1 MANCP
6 LQVILNAS
14 EYIKDDT
21 TPRRRGNYKDYY
33 EGRDQEFQAH
43 RRDIYTQL
51 DLFAD
56 AQAQSTY
63 SKIAYAKVTLEK
75 SAVAKTNRPFNAVIT
90 KKNGCSVVGGGKAGE
105 MIVRFAPNSAKNIQ
119 DGLSNAEDNT
129 TWTTNKQ
136 NKLVSKPS
144 AWRSDVGAIN
154 SISAYTAADKCDF
167 SGSDIVDFIN
177 EHKSGFIYVE
187 LFESPNDEILSGETK
202 AEGKLLFSSFKNGLK
217 RFSGLRV
224 HKSSLHSIKNLY
236 VLSLGDDKVNDVDL
250 NNDIVS
256 SNSII
261 DNICTNEKSYEELL
275 GFLTSHP
282 AVRRL
287 TISPVIESI
296 PTPSFKFDKTENID
310 IPESSDIDK
319 YPLVGIA
326 DTGVS
331 ELFSSWTIAR
341 YDNMQ
346 DKYKDKQHGSFISGL
361 EVIGGKL
368 NPSICKEQDGCRIVD
383 MCIMPKQGEFASVY
397 RMGIEE
403 FLIVLRTAVADV
415 VESTGL
421 KIINL
426 SMNIRQTRFRE
437 EYSGFAKELDD
448 IATTYGVVFVISA
461 GNLIAPRN
469 EWVPDDSDTNINEY
483 KKRLD
488 DIVYSPA
495 ESVRN
500 ITVGA
505 LNPPDNYGLT
515 SYSCRGD
522 GTPVGVKPDVVQV
535 GGFGHYVSGT
545 GSGLYSTT
553 PTGKITTGCGTS
565 YSAPIVAKTLAS
577 LDSKIEGITP
587 RETLI
592 ALAIHNAEVPEPYM
606 DKKYR
611 PYLKDILGY
620 GVPADSGTILNGS
633 EHSIS
638 LVFNSSIKHKQV
650 LSFPFTWPT
659 SLIRNGKY
667 YGKYR
672 LTIVS
677 TPQLDY
683 SFDEEIVREDVQ
695 VSLVQ
700 IDDDEKRTSRTKLL
714 YSNEKA
720 PESENGLSE
729 EDRKE
734 KFGKWQPVK
743 VYEKEFDGVSLDK
756 GTWRLEV
763 RYQLRENTIPLPDGL
778 PFTMILTISDP
789 DGEAPVYNEMRLSL
803 QNEGVKIADIQTAA
817 RIMPRV

>member
-1 MANCP
+1 MSNCP

-33 EGRDQEFQAH
+33 EGRDQEFQTH
-43 RRDIYTQL
+43 RQQIYTQL
-51 DLFAD
+51 DLFSD
-56 AQAQSTY
+56 SQSQSKY
-63 SKIAYAKVTLEK
+63 SKIAYAKVTLK
-75 SAVAKTNRPFNAVIT
+75 KAAVAKTNRPFNAVIT
-90 KKNGCSVVGGGKAGE
+90 DKNGCQVVGGGKAGE
-105 MIVRFAPNSAKNIQ
+105 MIVRFAPNSAKRIQ
-119 DGLSNAEDNT
+119 DGLSKAEDST

-154 SISAYTAADKCDF
+154 SISAFTPADKCGF
-167 SGSDIVDFIN
+167 SGNDIVSFIN
-177 EHKSGFIYVE
+177 KNNSGFIYVE
-187 LFESPNDEILSGETK
+187 LFESPNKEILSGETLI
-202 AEGKLLFSSFKNGLK
+202 EGKLLYSSFRDGLK
-217 RFSGLRV
+217 QFKGLRAY
-224 HKSSLHSIKNLY
+224 KSGFRSFKNLY
-236 VLSLGDDKVNDVDL
+236 VLSLVDDDVTNIDLVND
-250 NNDIVS
+250 ITS
-256 SNSII
+256 SNSAVG
-261 DNICTNEKSYEELL
+261 NISTNEKSYDDLID
-275 GFLTSHP
+275 FLTSHP

-287 TISPVIESI
+287 TISPIVEGL
-296 PTPSFKFDKTENID
+296 PVPSFKFDETEITD
-310 IPESSDIDK
+310 IPTPDDADK
-319 YPLVGIA
+319 YPIVGIA

-331 ELFSSWTIAR
+331 DLYSSWTVER
-341 YDNMQ
+341 YDIMQ
-346 DKYKDKQHGSFISGL
+346 DKYKDKSHGSFISGL
-361 EVIGGKL
+361 EVIGGTL

-383 MCIMPKQGEFASVY
+383 LCIMPKQGEFANVY
-397 RMGIEE
+397 KMGIEE

-421 KIINL
+421 RIINL

-448 IATTYGVVFVISA
+448 IATTYGVVFVISS
-461 GNLIAPRN
+461 GNLIAYRN
-469 EWVPDDSDTNINEY
+469 EFIPNDADANIAEY
-483 KKRLD
+483 EKRID
-488 DIVYSPA
+488 DIVYSPG
-495 ESVRN
+495 ESIRN

-505 LNPPDNYGLT
+505 LNPPENFGLT

-522 GTPVGVKPDVVQV
+522 GTPIGVKPDLVQV
-535 GGFGHYVSGT
+535 GGFGQYIDNIGT
-545 GSGLYSTT
+545 GLYSTKPDGT
-553 PTGKITTGCGTS
+553 ITTGCGTS
-565 YSAPIVAKTLAS
+565 YSAPIVAKTIAS
-577 LDSKIEGITP
+577 LDRKIEGTTP

-592 ALAIHNAEVPEPYM
+592 ALAIHNAEIPAPYL
-606 DKKYR
+606 DKQYK
-611 PYLKDILGY
+611 PYLKDIIGY
-620 GVPADSGTILNGS
+620 GLPTDSDRILNGS

-650 LSFPFTWPT
+650 LSFPFSWPT
-659 SLIRNGKY
+659 SLIRNGKC

-683 SFDEEIVREDVQ
+683 SYDEEMVREDIQ

-700 IDDDEKRTSRTKLL
+700 IDDNENRTSRTKLL
-714 YSNEKA
+714 YADEKA

-743 VYEKEFDGVSLDK
+743 VFEKEFDGVALDK

-763 RYQLRENTIPLPDGL
+763 RYQYRENTTPLPDGL

-789 DGEAPVYNEMRLSL
+789 DEDAPIYNEMRLSL